1 MFQDMLKPD
10 DNAIGR
16 VPRPDKQRRR
26 LSIAIVLLLCAL
38 VVVLIK
44 DHEYWFG
51 GEETTTAPEEQE
63 QQVASSPAPSSPAEV
78 PAPPPA
84 APAPK
89 PAKHIASKRSVQPS
103 NTATAASTTT
113 TPSIAPA
120 QAAASNPATAQV
132 PPKPASKPSAP
143 KMGETAAERVQMAS
157 IKAPLPAE
165 YPLLSGQMSV
175 QGSVLLQ
182 ALIGADGV
190 VEDLRVLSGPTILA
204 SAAREAVR
212 QWKFKP
218 YYENGKPVETQA
230 RVTVNFTINVSN
242 TTARNQT
249 TSVTSEGAI

>member
-1 MFQDMLKPD
+1 MLQGTLRPD
-10 DNAIGR
+10 SNTIGSA
-16 VPRPDKQRRR
+16 VRPDKQRRR

-38 VVVLIK
+38 IIVLIK

-51 GEETTTAPEEQE
+51 SEETTAPEEE
-63 QQVASSPAPSSPAEV
+63 QQVVSPPSTPAEV
-78 PAPPPA
+78 PPQAPSTLAAKTAKHVASKHAAQPSTGEAAVTATPQPSA
-84 APAPK
+84 AP
-89 PAKHIASKRSVQPS
+89 VQAEIPRKS
-103 NTATAASTTT
+103 E
-113 TPSIAPA
+113 
-120 QAAASNPATAQV
+120 
-132 PPKPASKPSAP
+132 SKPTSP
-143 KMGETAAERVQMAS
+143 QKGETAAERVQMAS

-165 YPLLSGQMSV
+165 YPLLAGQMSV

-182 ALIGADGV
+182 ALIAADGA
-190 VEDLRVLSGPTILA
+190 VEDLRVLSGPTILV

-249 TSVTSEGAI
+249 TSITSDGAI